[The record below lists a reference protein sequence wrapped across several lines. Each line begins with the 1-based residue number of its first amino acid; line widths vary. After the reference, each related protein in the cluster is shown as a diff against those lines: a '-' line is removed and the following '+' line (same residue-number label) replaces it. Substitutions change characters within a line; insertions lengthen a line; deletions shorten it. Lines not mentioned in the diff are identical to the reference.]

1 MRIRIQIF
9 SGSEREKNFVQQ
21 FFPQILQKLFMGNF
35 LSKNDIIV
43 KKTQMFVL
51 TKERGGVL
59 GYF

>member
-43 KKTQMFVL
+43 KKNTDVSFD
-51 TKERGGVL
+51 
-59 GYF
+59 

>member
-43 KKTQMFVL
+43 KKTQMLVL